1 MSLEEL
7 RFLYVFAVWKS
18 DEFLNLCSLTYAIT
32 YVVELSTANLTA
44 AGNVNLY
51 NVGRVKRER
60 LFNAD
65 TVSDL
70 SDGKGFSDA
79 TVLLS
84 DNKAVEKLNSFSA
97 TFFDFVV
104 YDDRITD
111 FELGYFCLQLLVCE
125 SLKFIHDWL
134 LLKIYRL

>member
-32 YVVELSTANLTA
+32 YVVELSTANLTT

-84 DNKAVEKLNSFSA
+84 DNKTVEKLNSFSA
-97 TFFDFVV
+97 AFFDFVV

-134 LLKIYRL
+134 LLKNI

>member
-32 YVVELSTANLTA
+32 YVVELSTANLTT

-84 DNKAVEKLNSFSA
+84 DNKTVEKLNSFSA
-97 TFFDFVV
+97 AFFDFVV
-104 YDDRITD
+104 Y
-111 FELGYFCLQLLVCE
+111 
-125 SLKFIHDWL
+125 
-134 LLKIYRL
+134 

>member
-84 DNKAVEKLNSFSA
+84 DNKTVEKLNSFSA
-97 TFFDFVV
+97 AFFDFVV

-134 LLKIYRL
+134 LLKNI

>member
-32 YVVELSTANLTA
+32 YVVELSTANLTT

-84 DNKAVEKLNSFSA
+84 DNKTVEKLNSFSG
-97 TFFDFVV
+97 TFLNFVV
-104 YDDRITD
+104 YNDRITD

-134 LLKIYRL
+134 LLKNI

>member
-70 SDGKGFSDA
+70 SDGKGFSNA
-79 TVLLS
+79 TVLLC
-84 DNKAVEKLNSFSA
+84 DYKTVEKLNSFSA
-97 TFFDFVV
+97 AFFDFVV

-134 LLKIYRL
+134 LLKYI

>member
-51 NVGRVKRER
+51 NVGRVKREC

-70 SDGKGFSDA
+70 SDGEGFCDTA
-79 TVLLS
+79 VLLS
-84 DNKAVEKLNSFSA
+84 DYKTVEKLNSFSA
-97 TFFDFVV
+97 AFLDFVV
-104 YDDRITD
+104 YNDRITD

-134 LLKIYRL
+134 LLKNI

>member
-84 DNKAVEKLNSFSA
+84 DNKTVEKLNSFSA

-134 LLKIYRL
+134 LLKNI